1 MKRLLLPVLMM
12 GLGFGLLA
20 TLPGTAAETAA
31 SPEKVSKLIEKMGS
45 SDFEDRE
52 EAQKQLDAIGEPAL
66 EALKKAMSSE
76 DIEVRRRAEELV
88 KKIENRSASTKVLK
102 PTKIHL
108 VYKDTPLN
116 EALADLRKKSGYNI
130 TLHDPDNKL
139 KDRKVTVD
147 TGEVA
152 FWVAFDKFC
161 AAAGLVDA
169 KPEDLM
175 PKVQPGQPVPPVG
188 PGGPPIQIQPVPPVQ
203 IKPGIRPLPVEK
215 DATPAQPADE
225 KPAEKPQPKPIKR
238 GTPQGLAAEEAPK
251 AEPAQKGVAQPAQP
265 VPGPA
270 VQPGVIV
277 KPIVRPG
284 VVQQPGQIILVDG
297 KAKEQATD
305 YSTAVRVRALDK
317 NDMFGPVGNG
327 QIVLGLQVSPE
338 PKITWQNF
346 INLTVTKAVDD
357 NDQTL
362 EQVAQPGGPNV
373 FPGGFG
379 GPGGPGI
386 GVLPIKGR
394 PIGIGFGF
402 AGVHQQLPVHLKKG
416 AKPSKSLKELTGVI
430 QAQVLAEPTAVITT
444 DDVFKSAK
452 KTFRG
457 GENGSITIIEAT
469 KADNGQVKVR
479 FEMQQPTDVVPAG
492 NGGFN
497 GGGFGGG
504 GIGVPVPLPA
514 PVPPGLP
521 QGFQVQGQ
529 VQQIQ
534 IQVQAQP
541 AVRVVVPPGGGIA
554 APAANVAGITV
565 VDDKGNTIPV
575 QQVLQQFVRDPNGAR
590 LEYTAVFQLPK
601 GQDVAKLV
609 YSGSR
614 SVSVEIPFSLKNVTL
629 P

>member
-1 MKRLLLPVLMM
+1 MMMKRLLLPVLAL

-31 SPEKVSKLIEKMGS
+31 SPEKISKLIEKMGS

-76 DIEVRRRAEELV
+76 DTEVRRRAEELI
-88 KKIENRSASTKVLK
+88 KKIERRTESTKVLQ

-116 EALADLRKKSGYNI
+116 EALADLRKKTGYNI

-175 PKVQPGQPVPPVG
+175 PKVQPGQPG
-188 PGGPPIQIQPVPPVQ
+188 PGGPVPPIQIQPVPP
-203 IKPGIRPLPVEK
+203 IKINPGVRPLPPQK
-215 DATPAQPADE
+215 DDTPAPPADE
-225 KPAEKPQPKPIKR
+225 KPTPKPIKR
-238 GTPQGLAAEEAPK
+238 VGAEELGAEEAPK
-251 AEPAQKGVAQPAQP
+251 TEPAQKGVAQPGQAAPPAQP
-265 VPGPA
+265 VPPIA
-270 VQPGVIV
+270 KPIMRPPVGVI
-277 KPIVRPG
+277 
-284 VVQQPGQIILVDG
+284 QQPGQIILVDG
-297 KAKEQATD
+297 KAKEQPTD
-305 YSTAVRVRALDK
+305 YASAVRVRALEK
-317 NDMFGPVGNG
+317 NDMFGPVGND
-327 QIVLGLQVSPE
+327 QLVLGLQVSPE
-338 PKITWQNF
+338 PKITWQNL

-357 NDQTL
+357 NDQKL
-362 EQVAQPGGPNV
+362 EQIVQPGGPNV
-373 FPGGFG
+373 FPGA
-379 GPGGPGI
+379 GPGGPAFA
-386 GVLPIKGR
+386 PIKGR

-402 AGVHQQLPVHLKKG
+402 NGGVHQQLPVYLKKG
-416 AKPSKSLKELTGVI
+416 AKASKSLKELTGVI
-430 QAQVLAEPTAVITT
+430 AAQVLAEPKDVITT

-457 GENGSITIIEAT
+457 GENGSITILEAT
-469 KADNGQVKVR
+469 KADNGQVKVK
-479 FEMQQPTDVVPAG
+479 FEMQYPTDVVPAG
-492 NGGFN
+492 GAGFN
-497 GGGFGGG
+497 GGGFGQG
-504 GIGVPVPLPA
+504 GINVPVPLPA
-514 PVPPGLP
+514 QPGLP

-534 IQVQAQP
+534 IQVQGQP
-541 AVRVVVPPGGGIA
+541 AIQIVVPPGGGGIA
-554 APAANVAGITV
+554 APGAVGNGLSA
-565 VDDKGNTIPV
+565 VDDKGNKIAVQV
-575 QQVLQQFVRDPNGAR
+575 QQQWVKDPNGAR
-590 LEYTAVFQLPK
+590 LEQTAIFQLEK
-601 GQDVAKLV
+601 GRDSAKLV
-609 YSGSR
+609 FSGSR
-614 SVSVEIPFSLKNVTL
+614 SVAVEIPFSLKNVTL

>member
-1 MKRLLLPVLMM
+1 MMMKRLLLPVLVL

-31 SPEKVSKLIEKMGS
+31 SPEKISKLIEKMGS

-76 DIEVRRRAEELV
+76 DTEVRRRAEELV
-88 KKIENRSASTKVLK
+88 KKIEKRTESTKVLQ

-108 VYKDTPLN
+108 VYKDTPVN
-116 EALADLRKKSGYNI
+116 EALADLRKKTGYNI

-175 PKVQPGQPVPPVG
+175 PKVQPG
-188 PGGPPIQIQPVPPVQ
+188 PGGPVPPIQIQPVPP
-203 IKPGIRPLPVEK
+203 IKINPGVRPLPPQK
-215 DATPAQPADE
+215 DEAPAPPADE
-225 KPAEKPQPKPIKR
+225 KPTPKPIKR
-238 GTPQGLAAEEAPK
+238 GADEGLGAEEAPK
-251 AEPAQKGVAQPAQP
+251 AEPAQKGVAQPGQAAPPAQP
-265 VPGPA
+265 VPGPIA
-270 VQPGVIV
+270 
-277 KPIVRPG
+277 KPIVRPPVG

-305 YSTAVRVRALDK
+305 YGSAVRVRALEK
-317 NDMFGPVGNG
+317 NDMFGPVGND
-327 QIVLGLQVSPE
+327 QLVLGLQVSPE
-338 PKITWQNF
+338 PKITWQNL

-357 NDQTL
+357 NDQKL
-362 EQVAQPGGPNV
+362 EQIVQPGGPNV
-373 FPGGFG
+373 FPGGIG
-379 GPGGPGI
+379 GPGFAP
-386 GVLPIKGR
+386 LPIKGR

-402 AGVHQQLPVHLKKG
+402 AGVHQQLPVYLKKG
-416 AKPSKSLKELTGVI
+416 AKASKSLKELTGVI
-430 QAQVLAEPTAVITT
+430 SAQVLAEPKAVITT

-457 GENGSITIIEAT
+457 GENGSITILEAT
-469 KADNGQVKVR
+469 KADNGQVKVK
-479 FEMQQPTDVVPAG
+479 FEMQYPTDVVPAG
-492 NGGFN
+492 GAGAFN
-497 GGGFGGG
+497 GGGFGQGGG
-504 GIGVPVPLPA
+504 GINIPVPLPVQPA
-514 PVPPGLP
+514 VPP

-541 AVRVVVPPGGGIA
+541 AIQIVVPPGGGGF
-554 APAANVAGITV
+554 APGVGGNGLSA
-565 VDDKGNTIPV
+565 VDDKGNKIPV
-575 QQVLQQFVRDPNGAR
+575 QVQQQWVKDPNGAR
-590 LEYTAVFQLPK
+590 LEQTAIFQLEK
-601 GQDVAKLV
+601 GRDAAKLV
-609 YSGSR
+609 FSGSR
-614 SVSVEIPFSLKNVTL
+614 SVTVEIPFSLKNVTL